1 MPTRECSLGAGETG
15 AMADKDS
22 TRGAADAGTD
32 GGDEATRI
40 VPSSGFSS
48 APPIPAPTDGGSRQS
63 TIPPGQLLHHT
74 YRVEALLARGG
85 MGGAYRA
92 THTDPDTEIEGAQ
105 RRESGCEYV

>member
-1 MPTRECSLGAGETG
+1 MPPSCAGARRRRLGRFVFAIPTRECSLGAGETG

-63 TIPPGQLLHHT
+63 TIPPGQLLNHT
-74 YRVEALLARGG
+74 YRVEALLDRKST
-85 MGGAYRA
+85 R
-92 THTDPDTEIEGAQ
+92 
-105 RRESGCEYV
+105 